1 MHYHDMKALLAVV
14 RLCFVDHYSIHWAR
28 PETIVHITT
37 NNLWDILNHGDSVLQ
52 VTVTPKPH
60 SLKQGFFS
68 PEGTILRV
76 EYLHL
81 QKSGANICFLA
92 ASILHLFVVL
102 FFFYFLFTS
111 HFGRAAVSYTSFYVL
126 NSSVC
131 KKAAHTAIHTHND
144 F

>member
-14 RLCFVDHYSIHWAR
+14 RLCFVDHYSIHWAK
-28 PETIVHITT
+28 TIVHSTT
-37 NNLWDILNHGDSVLQ
+37 NNLWNILNHGDSVLQ

-68 PEGTILRV
+68 PERTILRV

-126 NSSVC
+126 NS
-131 KKAAHTAIHTHND
+131 
-144 F
+144 